1 MHCGNIGYNIIDS
14 VSQKLILTVPL
25 QVPELVYMHLNSME
39 QHETLLGSSH
49 FTNYVHFLIS
59 KKLLDSLL
67 IKTLQVNRYI
77 TTPYSRIPWYGVV
90 LQLL

>member
-1 MHCGNIGYNIIDS
+1 MGLVVVPGGNIVYN
-14 VSQKLILTVPL
+14 VSQLILVTPL
-25 QVPELVYMHLNSME
+25 QVPELVYMHLNSTE

-67 IKTLQVNRYI
+67 MKTLQVNR
-77 TTPYSRIPWYGVV
+77 
-90 LQLL
+90 